1 MPILSE
7 SELEAVLSRMI
18 IKLGKIIHYRGQDSK
33 LEAARRR
40 LQIALDRLLKGR
52 GSKLEPDE
60 AKGLVEAAEIIRS
73 AGLGDQKLE
82 DDSFDAEDYL
92 SYRM

>member
-7 SELEAVLSRMI
+7 SEFEAVLSGMI
-18 IKLGKIIHYRGQDSK
+18 RKLGKIMHFQGQDAK

-40 LQIALDRLLKGR
+40 LRAALDSMLKGH
-52 GSKLEPDE
+52 GIKLEPDE
-60 AKGLVEAAEIIRS
+60 AKGLIEAAEIIRA

-82 DDSFDAEDYL
+82 DDSFDVEDYL